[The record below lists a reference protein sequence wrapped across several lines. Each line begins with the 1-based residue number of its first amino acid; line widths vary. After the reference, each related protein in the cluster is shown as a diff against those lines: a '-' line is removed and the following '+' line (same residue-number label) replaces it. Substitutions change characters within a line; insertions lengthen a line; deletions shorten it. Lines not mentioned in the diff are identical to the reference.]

1 MAFNLSASLGVVKRA
16 QSGVEGRQTSRVA
29 LELNY
34 ANVLRETTTTTK
46 TNNEGKSLGGTC
58 VICNMNQFPN
68 LISSVSCREPD
79 INHLTN

>member
-1 MAFNLSASLGVVKRA
+1 MGGA
-16 QSGVEGRQTSRVA
+16 QTSRVA

-34 ANVLRETTTTTK
+34 ANVLRETTTTTTK

-58 VICNMNQFPN
+58 VICNMNQNPN